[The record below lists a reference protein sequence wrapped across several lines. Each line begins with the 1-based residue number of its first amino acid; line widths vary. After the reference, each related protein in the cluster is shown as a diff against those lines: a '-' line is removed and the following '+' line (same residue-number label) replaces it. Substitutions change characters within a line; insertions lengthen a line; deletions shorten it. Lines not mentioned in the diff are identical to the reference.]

1 MTAKEYLISQLSDP
15 YVEATSVQ
23 TQTALSAYA
32 IRMFK
37 GTDGY
42 SIDDAIGIIKKC
54 GFDDEKFIK
63 HCTDYLSNC
72 TAFMTLKYR
81 TPHLD
86 D

>member
-32 IRMFK
+32 VRVYK
-37 GTDGY
+37 GVDGY
-42 SIDDAIGIIKKC
+42 SISNVENILKDC
-54 GFDDEKFIK
+54 GMTDRDFIK
-63 HCTDYLSNC
+63 RCTDFISNC
-72 TAFMTLKYR
+72 TAFMQYQSR
-81 TPHLD
+81 IPSFD